1 MEYKTKY
8 RLDDEIISLDG
19 NKKYFVNEQLT
30 CEVIRDI
37 ETFRSVSEEWNSL
50 VVKSGASVFQ
60 THEWQY
66 IWWMNFAKSNNA
78 HRLHILLFSFRDQ
91 LVGIT
96 PFFIDDFKLM
106 GRIINRSLR
115 LIGSKVI
122 QGEKGKFMGRRTY
135 SGFLDIIIYPGFEQ
149 QVCKA
154 LEEYFKE
161 YLIDYDEVILEE
173 IPDSSVLVSNFLPR
187 IKDQREEWNLT
198 VYDSSVIMT
207 IRLPSDW
214 NSFLSDLSRNAR
226 KKVRRYHKNVS
237 DDSDKKVLDSC
248 IIREQPEFS
257 KAFEWMVEYH
267 QKRWNKRGKPG
278 IFNDERVYDF
288 YKSISQLFQ
297 KKGIAQLQAVSIPG
311 PKGQY
316 IVIDLFLK
324 FGRTIYSLQTSFD
337 DSSPYSKYSPGHIS
351 LFSIIKNAIDNGMK
365 YLNLERGQESYKS
378 RVANNTIQNRNINIR
393 HSSHSNTRR
402 LILYRMLYWVFWK
415 KYKLNY
421 EWKILMIFCH
431 EYHLLPGLNKY
442 IYDLFY
448 RISNKLSNQN

>member
-1 MEYKTKY
+1 
-8 RLDDEIISLDG
+8 
-19 NKKYFVNEQLT
+19 
-30 CEVIRDI
+30 
-37 ETFRSVSEEWNSL
+37 
-50 VVKSGASVFQ
+50 
-60 THEWQY
+60 
-66 IWWMNFAKSNNA
+66 
-78 HRLHILLFSFRDQ
+78 
-91 LVGIT
+91 
-96 PFFIDDFKLM
+96 
-106 GRIINRSLR
+106 
-115 LIGSKVI
+115 
-122 QGEKGKFMGRRTY
+122 
-135 SGFLDIIIYPGFEQ
+135 
-149 QVCKA
+149 
-154 LEEYFKE
+154 
-161 YLIDYDEVILEE
+161 
-173 IPDSSVLVSNFLPR
+173 
-187 IKDQREEWNLT
+187 
-198 VYDSSVIMT
+198 
-207 IRLPSDW
+207 
-214 NSFLSDLSRNAR
+214 
-226 KKVRRYHKNVS
+226 
-237 DDSDKKVLDSC
+237 
-248 IIREQPEFS
+248 
-257 KAFEWMVEYH
+257 
-267 QKRWNKRGKPG
+267 